1 MANLLKTVARGLIS
15 RDAMDRFRLLRRMAR
30 WLTPEYRLKWPQ
42 MAWWHDADFTGVI
55 ERFGEQGGLNADRRW
70 MIQQLARLAADV
82 EGHTAECGA
91 WRGMGSYL
99 IARVNRAGSM
109 RRTHFVFDSF
119 EGLSEP
125 DEIDG
130 SYWTGGDLAESEET
144 CRRSLAEFGDDVR
157 IHKGWIPDCFG
168 QLNDERFAFV
178 HIDVDLYQPTRDS
191 LEFFYPRLNPGAVVL
206 CDDYGFTSC
215 PGATRAMDEF
225 LEDKPEKAIPLSA
238 GAGFF
243 ICGTRT
249 LPAFV
254 PLPLS

>member
-1 MANLLKTVARGLIS
+1 MANLLKTVARGLTS

-243 ICGTRT
+243 IRGTRT